1 MMAKTHSFR
10 SFKERVNV
18 LKIDPTV
25 KLGARSHDNTSTSFY
40 LTTLTH
46 WKDINISGNFVSCFE
61 NLEAYSRS
69 LPQVIYHKERIF
81 TTLELY
87 ISKNDIHSLQPLLET
102 LTQFIH
108 DLGPEFVPFYRRY
121 IRLMI
126 EVCSS
131 VSPNDS
137 QSMKNSAYILE
148 WCFNSL
154 AFAFRYLSTDLSKN
168 LWESFEELIPLLKDH
183 KKPYIGRFCAEA
195 MSFLLKKLSKEA
207 YLAFVDQCFS
217 LISETDPHVEFLE
230 NMATL
235 FAEAMKVAKDSLH
248 SKLIILL
255 KPILRNAVDPN
266 KKSIGVLHLGSRI
279 IMEVL
284 HHASN
289 ETSRHIGPKLLDE
302 LNVYLQEITTPKQL
316 YCLMFL
322 YLAVVFIDNGRKIR
336 WDHNFALAIKAISLK
351 LVSIDE
357 SDAQF
362 SKCSIMFSLLW
373 TLLIR
378 NLEMSFA
385 ALLFQHSW
393 DVLPSSLCVLKL
405 SILDILK
412 DIKPES
418 FVALGLEKKLQQVIK
433 GIDLTSGLQRL
444 SLIIAWSGDNIFGRL
459 ENMSLPNTLK
469 DQLIDSILLDV
480 EDGTSGVAEIKWKSE
495 VLKLQLHLNVED
507 ERKLYDAIVSI
518 SQRWNTH
525 DLTKVYGQL
534 ISLFLKCPGST
545 TTSLSIDGLCD
556 IVEKSIMTC
565 GNSELFIIAAKTLY
579 LTCRDKGKLSSNLT
593 GTCINNLSNPR
604 RSLRITSLDALHSL
618 SPEHDS
624 FFSQMEAI
632 DQMPLEVQ
640 NANAM
645 KLKILALF
653 RHFSMQQKTS
663 LLHELMSHYVV
674 GLLYN
679 RYQPCWDAVFE
690 GLKDIF
696 DSDFDRILSSL
707 IHEKILVNTATMSLK
722 SNESDTIHDDP
733 DLWLLRRDD
742 GIFKAVFKKV
752 SDHVPISH
760 EQLQFWINE
769 LARADIDLNVGQV
782 RGRMVKCLREVPRL
796 ASADAKRTFNLIQTV
811 FEADGDTNW
820 SNEEKSACL
829 DLVSSVKTYVSKGHR
844 DQLIHILNGALGSKH
859 VKLQEAAL
867 KAFFTLDSSFGRY
880 SDALLSLLDDKLFKE
895 ELLKLLGEN
904 SDERVRDEDEELL
917 VPLILQI
924 LFGKIQSSSKKS
936 LKLGA
941 KFTIASILPNLKTSY
956 LMQFMKHMGKKIPFE
971 AFFAADSHEV
981 KIFDNV
987 KVMSGFVNMLIEVY
1001 DSLGY
1006 NFSEVLVQSIEP
1018 LTFVLACTQEL
1029 ITMEDDSPAAPLKAL
1044 RQSSFKCLCTFD
1056 KLVGSY
1062 YNWDRTMPI
1071 LFRFVLLPR
1080 LTHFESENTQQ
1091 VSSLLE
1097 FIVNRVN
1104 HRSYL
1109 EFYSLE
1115 EWKPLKA
1122 ITSLLANNHC
1132 KDEVIICLLEFFISA
1147 LTKQS
1152 VEEVESTNHLQ
1163 FLAIIVEALLDSLP
1177 ELLQNSKSRE
1187 VLARCS
1193 TALLLLVEGHYLH
1206 QENDKQ
1212 RFVRSS
1218 CKALQKSSYFVR
1230 SEDKISIL
1238 LSLALM
1244 VETITC
1250 DESLMAELTRVI
1262 SKTLRFANDRK
1273 MRNSVTEV
1281 FGALACHQTELKKT
1295 VSILELLNVSQMPY
1309 GDHDFKRLLDGF
1321 DSINEEYFASTPS
1334 MGWTPTIASSLFH
1347 MDNEEESVI
1356 RLNASLSIK
1365 TLASVIAQ
1373 KGSVT
1378 EKRVFKDL
1386 FDDWINPAINH
1397 GILNDSDNVRSSY
1410 IDLLAFLGEIDELL
1424 PTLSD
1429 LKNLSSED
1437 DSENFFVNIQ
1447 HIQITSRQRA
1457 IRELHKKRERLSASS
1472 ARQYIMPILENYVIC
1487 KDEKT
1492 RNLCDDAQKAFAS
1505 IACVLSWLNY
1515 AQILKKYIGIS
1526 STQSDLTRDGVK
1538 MVVHLISNLSLF
1550 YNDEVRDKSSF
1561 LQGFPEQSDTFNT
1574 FLVKLVVQPIKKIL
1588 SIRDDST
1595 ITTRLPMLEACIIAL
1610 LMTPSH
1616 IIQSELPS
1624 VLISTCQVLR
1634 SKSQELRDNARKA
1647 LHKASNHLG
1656 TEYLRYLIR
1665 ELRAA
1670 LSRGS
1675 QIHVLS
1681 YTLHAILKEVCHT
1694 SSYGDIDDSASLIV
1708 EIIMEDIFGAAG
1720 KDKDAEDYHSK
1731 MMEVKA
1737 RKSFDT
1743 LEMLSSK
1750 LSVSAFDT
1758 ILNPMK
1764 KLLKERLPTK
1774 TEKAVEECFR
1784 RICSGI
1790 LANDVASTTNVLIL
1804 CYGIH
1809 TSARVDPDEGFARRT
1824 VEKDESHFIV
1834 EADKKM
1840 EAREID
1846 YLQSSHYLQRL
1857 SLEILRAV
1865 LGKNPKLLTVA
1876 NIDGFVPLLS
1886 ESMKFSNEPLTAAV
1900 MRVAVLFVKLEL
1912 PAGRDDVLGEIC
1924 RKAIEIVLESPST
1937 KSELCQL
1944 SLKYTATVL
1953 RHRREDSCSNEAI
1966 RALITKITPDLED
1979 PEKQSL
1985 AFNFLKA
1992 VITRRIQ
1999 LPEVYDVMDKILQIM
2014 VVNHFQEI
2022 RDISRGLYFKFML
2035 LYDQGE
2041 KRMENSFKFLVDNLT
2056 YPTPSG
2062 RQSVMELIHSIL
2074 LRSKASIIEK
2084 YISSFFVGF
2093 ANLAVS
2099 DELSR
2104 CREMSTVLMNQLI
2117 KTASAEKLKVF
2128 EKLINNWL
2136 ENPNKDI
2143 LRRCG
2148 LIAYKVYIS
2157 VFGVGKSPVL
2167 DMSASKLLESFL
2179 TLARDHTSEGHWEN
2193 IYLALDVLNQYLLRS
2208 KICPLGNTEI
2218 FWSLVCDSLLYPHTW
2233 VRLLSSKLVAIYIS
2247 RAQNAGT
2254 VKDHQFMHLIAHR
2267 SLRQLAAPGL
2277 PERLSQESINNV
2289 KALFTYFQEHDTPYV
2304 PNYEK
2309 NEADYKESPQYI
2321 DAIDMILSRSN
2332 LLLRKC
2338 LSSDFNSVSRKAVL
2352 NLVGFI
2358 TESIT
2363 EERLTKF
2370 CQEFVTSL
2378 VGVEESI
2385 LADDVSF
2392 KEHSQ
2397 ACLRIAEQQLGTQLY
2412 SKVFTAAKAD
2422 VSMRRAK
2429 RKAERA
2435 QLKLDDPVKASER
2448 RMKKHAKFREKRK
2461 NNKDENG
2468 FYRAKKRR
2476 I

>member
-1 MMAKTHSFR
+1 MAKLHSFR
-10 SFKERVNV
+10 SFKERINA
-18 LKIDPTV
+18 LKIDPVV
-25 KLGARSHDNTSTSFY
+25 KLGVRSHDDTSTSFY

-46 WKDINISGNFVSCFE
+46 WKDINISGNFTSCCE

-69 LPQVIYHKERIF
+69 LPQVIYHKKLIF
-81 TTLELY
+81 ETLELY
-87 ISKNDIHSLQPLLET
+87 ISKHDIHSLQPLLET
-102 LTQFIH
+102 LTQLIH
-108 DLGPEFVPFYRRY
+108 DLGPEFLPFYRRY
-121 IRLMI
+121 VRLMI
-126 EVCSS
+126 DVCSS

-154 AFAFRYLSTDLSKN
+154 AFAFRYLSTELSKN
-168 LWESFEELIPLLKDH
+168 LWESFEELIPLLKDQ
-183 KKPYIGRFCAEA
+183 KKAYVGRFCAEA
-195 MSFLLKKLSKEA
+195 MSYLLKKLSKEA
-207 YLAFVDQCFS
+207 YLVFVDECFS
-217 LISETDPHVEFLE
+217 LISETDPHIEFLE

-248 SKLIILL
+248 SKLILLL
-255 KPILRNAVDPN
+255 KPVLRNAIHSSR
-266 KKSIGVLHLGSRI
+266 KSICVLHVASRI

-284 HHASN
+284 HHASID
-289 ETSRHIGPKLLDE
+289 TSRHIGPKLLEE
-302 LNVYLQEITTPKQL
+302 LNTYLDKITTPKQV
-316 YCLMFL
+316 YCLLFL
-322 YLAVVFIDNGRKIR
+322 YLAVIFIDNGRKIH
-336 WDHNFALAIKAISLK
+336 WDHSFALAIKAIISKFVSL
-351 LVSIDE
+351 DE
-357 SDAQF
+357 RDAHF
-362 SKCSIMFSLLW
+362 PECSIMFSLLW

-378 NLEMSFA
+378 NLDVSFA

-393 DVLPSSLCVLKL
+393 DVLTSSHSVLKL

-418 FVALGLEKKLQQVIK
+418 FAALGFDKKLQQIIK

-444 SLIIAWSGDNIFGRL
+444 SLIIAKSGDHDFRRL
-459 ENMSLPNTLK
+459 ESLALPDVLK
-469 DQLIDSILLDV
+469 DQLIDSILVDI
-480 EDGTSGVAEIKWKSE
+480 ENGAFSVAEINWKCE
-495 VLKLQLHLNVED
+495 VLKLKLHLNAND
-507 ERKLYDAIVSI
+507 QKKLFEAIILI
-518 SQRWNTH
+518 SQQWNSL
-525 DLTKVYGQL
+525 DSTKVYGQL
-534 ISLFLKCPGST
+534 ISLFLKCPDSA
-545 TTSLSIDGLCD
+545 TTSISMDDLCD
-556 IVEKSIMTC
+556 IVKNNIMSC
-565 GNSELFIIAAKTLY
+565 GHSELVINAAKTLFVS
-579 LTCRDKGKLSSNLT
+579 CRDKDRFSSNLIR
-593 GTCINNLSNPR
+593 TCVKNLSSPR
-604 RSLRITSLDALHSL
+604 RSLRIASLDALHSL
-618 SPEHDS
+618 SPEYDS
-624 FFSQMEAI
+624 FFSEMEVI

-653 RHFSMQQKTS
+653 RHYSKQPKTS
-663 LLHELMSHYVV
+663 LLHEAMSHYIA

-690 GLKDIF
+690 GLKDIS
-696 DSDFDRILSSL
+696 DSNFDRSLSAL
-707 IHEKILVNTATMSLK
+707 IHEKILADTSSIPV
-722 SNESDTIHDDP
+722 ESIQRDSFHDDP
-733 DLWLLRRDD
+733 DIWLLRRDD

-760 EQLQFWINE
+760 QQLQFWINE
-769 LARADIDLNVGQV
+769 IAKVDLDFKVGQV

-796 ASADAKRTFNLIQTV
+796 ASVDANRTFNLIQTM
-811 FEADGDTNW
+811 FKADGDTNW
-820 SNEEKSACL
+820 SNDEKCACL
-829 DLVSSVKTYVSKGHR
+829 DLVSSVKTRMSKGQR
-844 DQLIHILNGALGSKH
+844 NELTHILNGALGSKH

-867 KAFFTLDSSFGRY
+867 RAFFTLDSSFGRY
-880 SDALLSLLDDKLFKE
+880 CDALLNLLDDKLFKE
-895 ELLKLLGEN
+895 ELLKLLGESS
-904 SDERVRDEDEELL
+904 SDRVRDEDEELL
-917 VPLILQI
+917 IPLILQI

-941 KFTIASILPNLKTSY
+941 KFTIASILPNLSQKY
-956 LMQFMKHMGKKIPFE
+956 LIQFMKHMGKKIPYE
-971 AFFAADSHEV
+971 AFFTVDSSEV
-981 KIFDNV
+981 RIFDNV

-1001 DSLGY
+1001 DALGY
-1006 NFSEVLVQSIEP
+1006 KFSEELAQSIEP
-1018 LTFVLACTQEL
+1018 LVYVLACTQEL
-1029 ITMEDDSPAAPLKAL
+1029 IDLEGDNPAAPLKAL
-1044 RQSSFKCLCTFD
+1044 RQLSFKCLCTFD
-1056 KLVGSY
+1056 KLVGSH
-1062 YNWDRTMPI
+1062 YNWDSIMPK
-1071 LFRFVLLPR
+1071 LFNFVLLPR
-1080 LTHFESENTQQ
+1080 LTNFESENTQQ

-1104 HRSYL
+1104 HQRYL
-1109 EFYSLE
+1109 EFYSLNG
-1115 EWKPLKA
+1115 WTPLKA
-1122 ITSLLANNHC
+1122 ITSLLANNHS
-1132 KDEVIICLLEFFISA
+1132 KDDVIICLLEFFISA

-1152 VEEVESTNHLQ
+1152 VEQVESTDRLQ
-1163 FLAIIVEALLDSLP
+1163 FLAVIVEALLDSMP
-1177 ELLQNSKSRE
+1177 ELLQNSKNRE
-1187 VLARCS
+1187 VVARCS
-1193 TALLLLVEGHYLH
+1193 TLLLLLVEGHYLH
-1206 QENDKQ
+1206 QDNDKQ
-1212 RFVRSS
+1212 RFIRSS

-1244 VETITC
+1244 VETFTC
-1250 DESLMAELTRVI
+1250 DESLMVDLTRVI
-1262 SKTLRFANDRK
+1262 SKTLRFAKDRR
-1273 MRNSVTEV
+1273 MRSSVTEV

-1295 VSILELLNVSQMPY
+1295 VTILELLNVSQTQY
-1309 GDHDFKRLLDGF
+1309 GDHEFKRLLDGF
-1321 DSINEEYFASTPS
+1321 DLINEEYFATTPS
-1334 MGWTPTIASSLFH
+1334 IGWTPTIASSLFH

-1365 TLASVIAQ
+1365 TLASVIAR

-1378 EKRVFKDL
+1378 EKGIFKGF

-1397 GILNDSDNVRSSY
+1397 GILSDSDGVRSSY
-1410 IDLLAFLGEIDELL
+1410 IDLLAFLAELGELL
-1424 PTLSD
+1424 PSLSD
-1429 LKNLSSED
+1429 LKTLSSED

-1457 IRELHKKRERLSASS
+1457 VRELYKKRESLSASS
-1472 ARQYIMPILENYVIC
+1472 ARQYIIPILENYVIC

-1505 IACVLSWLNY
+1505 TACVLSWLHF
-1515 AQILKKYIGIS
+1515 AQYLKKYIGMC
-1526 STQSDLTRDGVK
+1526 STQSDMTRDGVK
-1538 MVVHLISNLSLF
+1538 MVVHLIRNLSLF
-1550 YNDEVRDKSSF
+1550 YKDEARDNSSL
-1561 LQGFPEQSDTFNT
+1561 LQGFPEQSDTFNS
-1574 FLVKLVVQPIKKIL
+1574 FVVNQVVQPIKKNL
-1588 SIRDDST
+1588 SFRDDST
-1595 ITTRLPMLEACIIAL
+1595 IIMRLPMLEACIIAL

-1624 VLISTCQVLR
+1624 ILISACQVLR

-1656 TEYLRYLIR
+1656 TDYLRYLIR

-1681 YTLHAILKEVCHT
+1681 YTLHAILREVCHT
-1694 SSYGDIDDSASLIV
+1694 SNYGDIDDSASLIV
-1708 EIIMEDIFGAAG
+1708 EIVMEDIFGAAG

-1737 RKSFDT
+1737 KKSFDT
-1743 LEMLSSK
+1743 LEILSSK
-1750 LSVSAFDT
+1750 LSLKAFDI
-1758 ILNPMK
+1758 ILDAMK
-1764 KLLKERLPTK
+1764 TLLKERLPTK
-1774 TEKAVEECFR
+1774 TEKAVDECFR

-1809 TSARVDPDEGFARRT
+1809 TSARLDPHKDSTRRT
-1824 VEKDESHFIV
+1824 VKKDEKHYIV
-1834 EADKKM
+1834 EADRRL
-1840 EAREID
+1840 EAKEID
-1846 YLQSSHYLQRL
+1846 YLQSSHYLQRF
-1857 SLEILRAV
+1857 SFEILRAV

-1876 NIDGFVPLLS
+1876 NIDGFIPLLS

-1900 MRVAVLFVKLEL
+1900 MRVAVLFVTLQL
-1912 PAGRDDVLGEIC
+1912 PPNRDVVLDEIC

-1979 PEKQSL
+1979 PEKQGL

-1999 LPEVYDVMDKILQIM
+1999 LPEVYGVMDKILQIM

-2022 RDISRGLYFKFML
+2022 RDISRGLYLKFML

-2041 KRMENSFKFLVDNLT
+2041 RRMENSFKFLVDNLT

-2084 YISSFFVGF
+2084 YVSSFFVGF

-2104 CREMSTVLMNQLI
+2104 CREMSTVLMHQLI
-2117 KTASAEKLKVF
+2117 ENASVDKLKVF
-2128 EKLINNWL
+2128 EKLIKNWL
-2136 ENPNKDI
+2136 QNRNKDI

-2148 LIAYKVYIS
+2148 LISYKIYVS
-2157 VFGVGKSPVL
+2157 VFGVGKSSDL
-2167 DMSASKLLESFL
+2167 DKSASELLKSFL
-2179 TLARDHTSEGHWEN
+2179 TLAKDHTSEGHWEN
-2193 IYLALDVLNQYLLRS
+2193 IYLALDVLNQFLLKTS
-2208 KICPLGNTEI
+2208 ICPLDSTET

-2233 VRLLSSKLVAIYIS
+2233 VRLLSSKLVGNYIS
-2247 RAQNAGT
+2247 RAQT
-2254 VKDHQFMHLIAHR
+2254 DDSVQDIKFMHLIAHR

-2277 PERLSQESINNV
+2277 PERLSQESVNNV
-2289 KALFTYFQEHDTPYV
+2289 KALFTYFKEHETPYV
-2304 PNYEK
+2304 PYHDK
-2309 NEADYKESPQYI
+2309 SEADPKGSSQYL
-2321 DAIDMILSRSN
+2321 DATDMILSRSN

-2338 LSSDFNSVSRKAVL
+2338 LSSDFNSTTRKAVL
-2352 NLVGFI
+2352 NVIKFI

-2363 EERLTKF
+2363 GDRLLRF

-2378 VGVEESI
+2378 VGVEESF
-2385 LADDVSF
+2385 LSDDVTF

-2397 ACLRIAEQQLGTQLY
+2397 SCLRIAEQQLGTQLY

-2422 VSMRRAK
+2422 VSIRRAK
-2429 RKAERA
+2429 RKADRA
-2435 QLKLDDPVKASER
+2435 QLKLENPLKASER

-2468 FYRAKKRR
+2468 FYRAKKRK